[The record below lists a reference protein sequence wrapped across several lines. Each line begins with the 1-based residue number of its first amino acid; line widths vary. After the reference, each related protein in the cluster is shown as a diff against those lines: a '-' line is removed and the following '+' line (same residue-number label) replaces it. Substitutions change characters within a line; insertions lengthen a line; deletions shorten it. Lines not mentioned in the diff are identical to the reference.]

1 MKAPSSLNGLMR
13 LNMMWLVLCGLH
25 GYKIS
30 TQLNTCGGSCETAL
44 SHHHQNTKW
53 GNICCKNVVDP
64 SSWAPHICLVLSFVS
79 HLFIHLDYCCSI
91 KCAVILRSP
100 PMILY
105 RTTVITMSAS
115 AATIHVTF
123 CLSFPPFSLI
133 PIYKKGHSLSVYQIL
148 LSPQILPI
156 IRIILYMHAT
166 SSILRS
172 LDSVYHA
179 SLHFITNAKSL
190 THHCILYYL
199 VGWMSLT
206 IHRQQHWYIFIYKA
220 ILGKPPAYLCTLLCV
235 SCGSHQLRSSRW
247 LHLNVPRILTD
258 LGKTAFSYHAPWTW
272 SNLQKDLR
280 LETLTPINEFKGIIK
295 NVVTETCACFSWEA
309 TMFE

>member
-1 MKAPSSLNGLMR
+1 MTRLEVHKQNISGKNINETSKLPEWFDEVEYDVTCIMWPSWLQDLNPTYHLWWI
-13 LNMMWLVLCGLH
+13 LWD
-25 GYKIS
+25 S
-30 TQLNTCGGSCETAL
+30 TL

-91 KCAVILRSP
+91 KCTVILCSP

-105 RTTVITMSAS
+105 RTTVVTMSAS

-133 PIYKKGHSLSVYQIL
+133 PIYKNRHSLSVYQIL

-206 IHRQQHWYIFIYKA
+206 IRRQQH
-220 ILGKPPAYLCTLLCV
+220 
-235 SCGSHQLRSSRW
+235 
-247 LHLNVPRILTD
+247 
-258 LGKTAFSYHAPWTW
+258 
-272 SNLQKDLR
+272 
-280 LETLTPINEFKGIIK
+280 
-295 NVVTETCACFSWEA
+295 
-309 TMFE
+309 